1 MEEKE
6 KRISKEEDSGYG
18 LTADNDSCRLADGD
32 SSEPTDSNS
41 CEPADSDSC
50 EPADSDNCEVA
61 TDDQPRSPKT
71 RKYAVCKMPLVKRW
85 VICLCRTKSGKN
97 GAHSCNGRHS
107 RNANFIS
114 ASVYPVVWQ
123 QPSPCY
129 CYFGPLGTSRTR
141 TASCRTSKSSPPSMH
156 RNKLPLSKRTAE
168 SSYLPRPPRPSASH
182 WRTEVTSF

>member
-6 KRISKEEDSGYG
+6 KRTSKEEGSGYG
-18 LTADNDSCRLADGD
+18 LTADNDSCRLADSD

-41 CEPADSDSC
+41 CEPADSNSC
-50 EPADSDNCEVA
+50 GLA
-61 TDDQPRSPKT
+61 TDNHSLKT
-71 RKYAVCKMPLVKRW
+71 QKYAVCKMPLVKRW

-123 QPSPCY
+123 QPLPCY
-129 CYFGPLGTSRTR
+129 CYFGPLGTSQTR

-168 SSYLPRPPRPSASH
+168 SSYLPRPPQPPASH

>member
-6 KRISKEEDSGYG
+6 KRTSKEEGSGYG
-18 LTADNDSCRLADGD
+18 LTADNDSCRLAD
-32 SSEPTDSNS
+32 
-41 CEPADSDSC
+41 SDSLNRQT
-50 EPADSDNCEVA
+50 ATVA
-61 TDDQPRSPKT
+61 NRQTATVVDWQRTTKPHSLKT
-71 RKYAVCKMPLVKRW
+71 QKYAVCKMPLVKRW

-123 QPSPCY
+123 QPLPCY
-129 CYFGPLGTSRTR
+129 CYFGPLGTSQTR

-168 SSYLPRPPRPSASH
+168 SSYLPRPPQPPASH

>member
-6 KRISKEEDSGYG
+6 KRTSKEEGSGYG
-18 LTADNDSCRLADGD
+18 LTADNDSCRLADSD

-41 CEPADSDSC
+41 CEPADSNSC
-50 EPADSDNCEVA
+50 
-61 TDDQPRSPKT
+61 
-71 RKYAVCKMPLVKRW
+71 
-85 VICLCRTKSGKN
+85 GKN

-123 QPSPCY
+123 QPLPCY
-129 CYFGPLGTSRTR
+129 CYFGPLGTSQTR

-168 SSYLPRPPRPSASH
+168 SSYLPRPPQPPASH